1 MRKTLSVLIPLLLLT
16 AFSCKEEKP
25 NNQGGFSSIFLE
37 DKNID
42 YKETLV
48 GRFWITALSDWN
60 VICQEDWLIIDPK
73 SGPAGSH
80 KVTITATENKDYL
93 HDRTAVVTFSC
104 GDESREMTV
113 TQSKGP
119 IVDPVEPEPGPEP
132 GPSPEP
138 EPEHD
143 PYITDHFSEKMH
155 FSTGRLRTMSAVM
168 QSFDIDFETN
178 TIYYSQLNNKFR
190 AYISAGTPG
199 SDTQPPCMTVNYFG
213 HVSNFTLEK
222 DKGKA
227 YIWVDNFSSKNASGD
242 YWGSTVVSRIPY
254 SSGSTITSWEA
265 PENYYFGENNISVA
279 VDIEG
284 DMLTYLGIS
293 TGNCYTYRLS
303 ELRALPIED
312 ITLPEVTYG
321 GEAKAPDATEVTKAH
336 VIKARDCTKVKPIG
350 KFVIPRGKYSN
361 GETISWQGFDIKG
374 GLVYQMQGNGH
385 ADGSPSPAWLQIRDI
400 NGGTILPLTPI
411 KALDDLSAL
420 NAAGIT
426 DIGYMEP
433 EGVKVH
439 GDYLYI
445 GFASKNSKDERR
457 GTIFR
462 YAKKAVK

>member
-1 MRKTLSVLIPLLLLT
+1 
-16 AFSCKEEKP
+16 
-25 NNQGGFSSIFLE
+25 
-37 DKNID
+37 
-42 YKETLV
+42 
-48 GRFWITALSDWN
+48 
-60 VICQEDWLIIDPK
+60 
-73 SGPAGSH
+73 
-80 KVTITATENKDYL
+80 
-93 HDRTAVVTFSC
+93 
-104 GDESREMTV
+104 
-113 TQSKGP
+113 
-119 IVDPVEPEPGPEP
+119 
-132 GPSPEP
+132 
-138 EPEHD
+138 
-143 PYITDHFSEKMH
+143 
-155 FSTGRLRTMSAVM
+155 
-168 QSFDIDFETN
+168 
-178 TIYYSQLNNKFR
+178 
-190 AYISAGTPG
+190 
-199 SDTQPPCMTVNYFG
+199 
-213 HVSNFTLEK
+213 
-222 DKGKA
+222 
-227 YIWVDNFSSKNASGD
+227 
-242 YWGSTVVSRIPY
+242 
-254 SSGSTITSWEA
+254 
-265 PENYYFGENNISVA
+265 FGEKNISVA

>member
-1 MRKTLSVLIPLLLLT
+1 MPIVLFT
-16 AFSCKEEKP
+16 AFSCKEVEPTKEE
-25 NNQGGFSSIFLE
+25 GFSSIYLE
-37 DKNID
+37 DKSID

-48 GRFWITALSDWN
+48 GRIWITASSEWE
-60 VICQEDWLIIDPK
+60 VVCKEDWLIIDPK

-80 KVTITATENKDYL
+80 KVTITATENKDNL
-93 HDRTAVVTFSC
+93 HDRAADVIFSC
-104 GDESREMTV
+104 GSDSRKMTV
-113 TQSKGP
+113 TQSRGP
-119 IVDPVEPEPGPEP
+119 IIDPVEPIDDPVEPEPGPSSDEV
-132 GPSPEP
+132 
-138 EPEHD
+138 
-143 PYITDHFSEKMH
+143 YITDHFSSKMH

-178 TIYYSQLNNKFR
+178 TIYYSQLNNQFR
-190 AYISAGTPG
+190 AYISAGAPG
-199 SDTQPPCMTVNYFG
+199 SNTQPPCMTVNYFG
-213 HVSNFTLEK
+213 HVSNFSLEK
-222 DKGKA
+222 DNGKA

-254 SSGSTITSWEA
+254 VSGSTITSWEA
-265 PENYYFGENNISVA
+265 PENYYFGEKNISVA

-312 ITLPEVTYG
+312 VTLPAVTYG
-321 GEAKAPDATEVTKAH
+321 GEAKAPDATEVTKSH

-350 KFVIPRGKYSN
+350 KFIIPRGKYAN

-385 ADGSPSPAWLQIRDI
+385 ADGTPSPGWLQIRDI
-400 NGGTILPLTPI
+400 NGGIILPLTKI
-411 KALDDLSAL
+411 KALEDLDAL
-420 NAAGIT
+420 KAAGIT

-439 GDYLYI
+439 GDYIYI
-445 GFASKNSKDERR
+445 GFASKNSKNERR
-457 GTIFR
+457 GTIFKFT
-462 YAKKAVK
+462 KKAIR